1 MNGDSFTP
9 LRVAIAGS
17 RSLPGVRQL
26 LASPNRGRLFELV
39 CAISGDDHIAERE
52 DLEMFGIPLVQSPD
66 DVESDHIFLTS
77 GSFPLDSRTY
87 VLDTGDVLGALFA
100 GATETRSTMCL
111 ADGTPFLVS
120 GPFHVPPIIDDAR
133 ARGDAEMIEAYAK
146 LHRRWMIE
154 ASYGVMLQKAI
165 EFLAAGSMQIVNGV
179 VWIDGVPGPCRM
191 GDAPASCHEQE
202 EGVPIRC
209 PFIEAR

>member
-1 MNGDSFTP
+1 MSGESFTP

-39 CAISGDDHIAERE
+39 CAIVDDDRVAERE
-52 DLEMFGIPLVQSPD
+52 DLELFGVPIVQSAD
-66 DVESDHIFLTS
+66 DIPSDYLFVMS
-77 GSFPLDSRTY
+77 GDHPVTDNVYLLDP
-87 VLDTGDVLGALFA
+87 GDVLGAMFA
-100 GATETRSTMCL
+100 GAKETRSAMTL
-111 ADGTPFLVS
+111 ANGTRFLVS

-133 ARGDAEMIEAYAK
+133 TRGDAAMIEAYAE
-146 LHRRWMIE
+146 LHRKWMIE
-154 ASYGVMLQKAI
+154 ASYGVMMQKAI

-191 GDAPASCHEQE
+191 GDAPAVCHEHE
-202 EGVPIRC
+202 EGVPMRC
-209 PFIEAR
+209 PFIST